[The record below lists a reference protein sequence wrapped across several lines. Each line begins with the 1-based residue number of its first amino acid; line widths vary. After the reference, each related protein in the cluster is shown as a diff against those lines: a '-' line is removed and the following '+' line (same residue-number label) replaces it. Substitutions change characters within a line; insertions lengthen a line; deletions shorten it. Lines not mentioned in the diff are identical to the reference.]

1 METDPRDVE
10 TDPKARARRERG
22 RIGPVVAALAVL
34 LVVVVAGVA
43 FWVNS
48 QPRDPVTLKV
58 LAGSELADVMGDD
71 ALMAD
76 LRSTTGVTLE
86 PTYVGTLQGADSVVN
101 GGARCG
107 AAGDSTDCDL
117 AWFSSNDYMEL
128 LWDEKQALAAAA
140 EDPWATQ
147 SGETMRSPVVLG
159 VKRSVAQRLGWT
171 QDRTVSWNEIAD
183 RAADGSLSFFMTD
196 PATSNSGFS
205 ALVGVASAFDRNGAD
220 LNLEDIDPARAGDLF
235 SGLVRTAGSSQ
246 WLTEQFVADQD
257 EADALVNYES
267 ELIALAG
274 SGQLAEEL
282 VIIYPERTVYAD
294 YPVQL
299 LAPDQQDA
307 YDRMVEWLLD
317 EGTQEQISA
326 ATHRRPATDSEVPA
340 DASVPPM
347 DPVPVPLPEELNTA
361 NGLIDN
367 YLQDYRDPAHTI
379 YVLDTSRSMSGAP
392 MNQLRQAFGD
402 LTGNDTSITGEF
414 ARFRKGERVTILP
427 YDTTP
432 GRPARFTLADPE
444 LDPEELT
451 PLREHVAGLVPDG
464 GGTAIYRALEE
475 AYALVERSRAE
486 GEGYYTSIVLI
497 TDGENNDPSLGL
509 DAFEADFAAASS
521 GSLGTPT
528 FIVMLGDDA
537 KYVREMESVA
547 TLTGGRV
554 FDAARTSI
562 RAAFKEIR
570 GYQ

>member
-1 METDPRDVE
+1 METEPKRD
-10 TDPKARARRERG
+10 ARKDG
-22 RIGPVVAALAVL
+22 VRITPLMAGLAVGLVAVVAIIV
-34 LVVVVAGVA
+34 
-43 FWVNS
+43 FWINQ
-48 QPRDPVTLKV
+48 QPRNPVTLRV

-71 ALMAD
+71 ELMSD
-76 LRSTTGVTLE
+76 LEAATGITLE
-86 PTYVGTLQGADSVVN
+86 PTYVGTLQGADAIVN

-107 AAGDSTDCDL
+107 TAGGTDCDL

-128 LWDEKQALAAAA
+128 LWDEKRALAEAS
-140 EDPWATQ
+140 EEPWVTQ

-159 VKRSVAQRLGWT
+159 VKSSVAQRLGWT

-183 RAADGSLSFFMTD
+183 RAAEGSVSFFMTD

-205 ALVGVASAFDRNGAD
+205 ALVGVASGFDRNGDD
-220 LNLEDIDPARAGDLF
+220 LNLEDVDPARAGDLF

-257 EADALVNYES
+257 EADAIVNYES

-274 SGQLAEEL
+274 SGALAEDL

-299 LAPDQQDA
+299 LSPDQQDA
-307 YDRMVEWLLD
+307 YDLMTEWLTAQD
-317 EGTQEQISA
+317 TQERISGT
-326 ATHRRPATDSEVPA
+326 THRRTATDSGVP
-340 DASVPPM
+340 DDDSVPSM
-347 DPVPVPLPEELNTA
+347 DPVPVPLPEDLNTA

-367 YLQDYRDPAHTI
+367 YLRDYRDPAHTI
-379 YVLDTSRSMSGAP
+379 YLLDTSRSMSGAP

-414 ARFRKGERVTILP
+414 ARFRQGERVTILP

-432 GRPARFTLADPE
+432 GDPAQFSLADPE
-444 LDPEELT
+444 LDPQELS
-451 PLREHVAGLVPDG
+451 PLRDHVSDLVPAGD
-464 GGTAIYRALEE
+464 GTAIYAALAE
-475 AYALVERSRAE
+475 AYALVERSQAE
-486 GEGYYTSIVLI
+486 EEGYYTSIVLI

-509 DAFEADFAAASS
+509 DAFEADFGASSS

-528 FIVMLGDDA
+528 FIVMLGDDER
-537 KYVREMESVA
+537 YVREMESVA

-554 FDAARTSI
+554 FDAAQTSI